1 VETLID
7 MDFLKGGYESL
18 EVNISSQNPLR
29 LYSSPRPKFM
39 WKNTTRTFRASN
51 DAEGFALNFTL
62 LKILCQEGELL
73 VNSLKCVFC
82 KRIIIL
88 EY

>member
-1 VETLID
+1 MIYNGIFHSLNEIANSSFSVVETLID

-39 WKNTTRTFRASN
+39 WKVVAFQGA
-51 DAEGFALNFTL
+51 
-62 LKILCQEGELL
+62 
-73 VNSLKCVFC
+73 
-82 KRIIIL
+82 
-88 EY
+88 